1 MLERVGGRH
10 GRIEAGQCGGK
21 EELIKKGFKLRQ
33 SLDVVRNRLTD
44 VHVRHES
51 RTDTQRYAQTRAHTH
66 T

>member
-1 MLERVGGRH
+1 MWGVGKGRWRH
-10 GRIEAGQCGGK
+10 GRIEAGQCGAK

-44 VHVRHES
+44 VYVRHES
-51 RTDTQRYAQTRAHTH
+51 RTDAQRYAQTNTH